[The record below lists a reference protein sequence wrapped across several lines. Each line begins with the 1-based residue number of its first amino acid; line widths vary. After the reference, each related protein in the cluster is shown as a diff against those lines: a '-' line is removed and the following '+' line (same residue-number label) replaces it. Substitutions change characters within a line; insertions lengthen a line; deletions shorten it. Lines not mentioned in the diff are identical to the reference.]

1 MPDAVIQV
9 ENLHKTYSEGLF
21 GRRKINALRG
31 VTLEVPAGEIF
42 GLLGPN
48 GAGKTTL
55 IKVLLGIVR
64 RTSGKARVLGEPA
77 GSRKMRKRI
86 GYLPENHR
94 IPRHLNGNTAMEYY
108 GCLSGMSLGEVR
120 ARRPELLDTVG
131 LGKWG
136 QTSVRKYSKGMQ
148 QRLGLAQSML
158 HQPDLI
164 VLDEPTDGVDPVG
177 RKEIRQVLM
186 QLSDQGTTVFLNSH
200 LLQEMEL
207 VCSRVAILAG
217 GSVRR
222 IAQVDELTTS
232 STLVTLRLTGSDEK
246 IVSAFSACDFE
257 NVKKERDNDS
267 QCLTSITIDEQSQL
281 DRIVDALRAEDIS
294 IHAIDR
300 KRDSLEDAFL
310 DIIEEPSEVLNLTKS
325 GGQS

>member
-1 MPDAVIQV
+1 MSDAVIQV

-21 GRRKINALRG
+21 GRRKINALQG
-31 VTLEVPAGEIF
+31 VSLEVPKGEIF

-64 RTSGKARVLGEPA
+64 RSSGKARVLGEPA

-94 IPRHLNGNTAMEYY
+94 IPRHLTGNTAMEYY
-108 GCLSGMSLGEVR
+108 GCLSGMSVGEVR

-158 HQPDLI
+158 HEPDLI

-177 RKEIRQVLM
+177 RKEIREVL
-186 QLSDQGTTVFLNSH
+186 QELSAEGTTIFLNSH

-207 VCSRVAILAG
+207 VCRQVAILANG
-217 GSVRR
+217 KVRR
-222 IAQVDELTTS
+222 IANVDELTTTTARVTIEFS
-232 STLVTLRLTGSDEK
+232 GTEKNISAALEHGKLTDVPIDSEQPGKSTMS
-246 IVSAFSACDFE
+246 IPI
-257 NVKKERDNDS
+257 DN
-267 QCLTSITIDEQSQL
+267 QPHL
-281 DRIVDALRAEDIS
+281 DRVVDALRFHDVS
-294 IHAIDR
+294 IHTIDR
-300 KRDSLEDAFL
+300 QRGSLEDAFL
-310 DIIEEPSEVLNLTKS
+310 DIIEEP
-325 GGQS
+325 GQA

>member
-9 ENLHKTYSEGLF
+9 ENLVKTYTEGLF
-21 GRRKINALRG
+21 GRRKINALQG
-31 VTLEVPAGEIF
+31 VTLEVPKGEIF

-64 RTSGKARVLGEPA
+64 RSSGKARVLGEPA

-94 IPRHLNGNTAMEYY
+94 IPRHLTGNTAIEYY
-108 GCLSGMSLGEVR
+108 GCLSGMSLGDVR
-120 ARRPELLDTVG
+120 ARRGELLETVG

-136 QTSVRKYSKGMQ
+136 GTSVRKYSKGMQ

-177 RKEIRQVLM
+177 RKEIREVL
-186 QLSDQGTTVFLNSH
+186 QRLSADGITVFLNSH

-207 VCSRVAILAG
+207 VCRQVAILAKG
-217 GSVRR
+217 RVRR
-222 IAQVDELTTS
+222 IAHVDELTAIS
-232 STLVTLRLTGSDEK
+232 STRVQIDFSGTKDNIAAAMSHGKLTN
-246 IVSAFSACDFE
+246 VSVD
-257 NVKKERDNDS
+257 RDPS
-267 QCLTSITIDEQSQL
+267 GKQTMSIPIDDQSHL
-281 DRIVDALRAEDIS
+281 DRIVDALRFHDVS
-294 IHAIDR
+294 IHTIDR
-300 KRDSLEDAFL
+300 QRGSLEDAFL
-310 DIIEEPSEVLNLTKS
+310 DIIEEP
-325 GGQS
+325 GQS